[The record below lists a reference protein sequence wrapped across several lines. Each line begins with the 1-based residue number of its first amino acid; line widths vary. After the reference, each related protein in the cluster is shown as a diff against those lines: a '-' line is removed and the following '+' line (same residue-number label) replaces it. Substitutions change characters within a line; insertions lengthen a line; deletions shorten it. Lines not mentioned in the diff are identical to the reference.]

1 MKLVLVIP
9 ARLNSSRL
17 KNKVIIPI
25 LSLPMIEHVRR
36 RAILSGSFNKI
47 YVASSDKVI
56 LKLIK
61 RNNGNIVKTQK
72 NILVG
77 QAELEKQ

>member
-17 KNKVIIPI
+17 KNKCYSI

-47 YVASSDKVI
+47 YVASSDKVF
-56 LKLIK
+56 
-61 RNNGNIVKTQK
+61 
-72 NILVG
+72 
-77 QAELEKQ
+77 